1 MNDLRQL
8 RDKEI
13 QTIILL
19 TRYKSLYLTW
29 KHYEEFINSDSE
41 SIGCYLLGYVN
52 VNEIVTIGYAPK
64 EYEPGDLKY
73 RYIDL

>member
-8 RDKEI
+8 RDEEI

-19 TRYKSLYLTW
+19 TRYKSSYLTW
-29 KHYEEFINSDSE
+29 KHYESFLESNSE
-41 SIGCYLLGYVN
+41 SIGSDLLGYVN
-52 VNEIVTIGYAPK
+52 VNDIVTVGYAPK